1 MIPIHLMKPLHF
13 FAKPML
19 SLVCVLC
26 LAGCE
31 TMQNPELGAGLGMA
45 LSGIGGQIGGQE
57 GRLISAAGT
66 AISYQASLAQR
77 DLAQDRAQAA
87 LQKPS
92 VKKTVA
98 EKKARYVAV
107 PVKPSDEQKAKTK
120 SKNLVMLYDTETGT
134 AKATAYEPK
143 KASYSQN
150 EEASFGGHR
159 AVVAQSFAGI

>member
-1 MIPIHLMKPLHF
+1 
-13 FAKPML
+13 
-19 SLVCVLC
+19 
-26 LAGCE
+26 
-31 TMQNPELGAGLGMA
+31 MA
-45 LSGIGGQIGGQE
+45 LSGIGSQIGGH
-57 GRLISAAGT
+57 GGSLLSVAGM

-77 DLAQDRAQAA
+77 NVAQDRAQAA
-87 LQKPS
+87 LRQPS

-98 EKKARYVAV
+98 AKKARYVAV
-107 PVKPSDEQKAKTK
+107 PVKPSDEQKSKTK

-150 EEASFGGHR
+150 EEASFGGHK

>member
-1 MIPIHLMKPLHF
+1 MATIHLMKPLPF
-13 FAKPML
+13 IAKPML
-19 SLVCVLC
+19 SLGCVLC

-31 TMQNPELGAGLGMA
+31 TMKNPELGAGLGAA
-45 LSGIGGQIGGQE
+45 LSGIGGQIGGQ
-57 GRLISAAGT
+57 GGQLLSVAGS

-77 DLAQDRAQAA
+77 NLAQDRAQAA
-87 LQKPS
+87 LRQPS
-92 VKKTVA
+92 VRKAVA
-98 EKKARYVAV
+98 AKKARYVAV
-107 PVKPSDEQKAKTK
+107 PVKPSDEQKSKTK

>member
-1 MIPIHLMKPLHF
+1 LEFSHLMKPLHF
-13 FAKPML
+13 IVRPLF
-19 SLVCVLC
+19 SSSC
-26 LAGCE
+26 LLWLASCG
-31 TMQNPELGAGLGMA
+31 TMQDPELGAGLGMA
-45 LSGIGGQIGGQE
+45 LSSIGGQIGGDG
-57 GRLISAAGT
+57 GRLVSAAGM
-66 AISYQASLAQR
+66 AISYQASIAQR
-77 DLAQDRAQAA
+77 NLAEERAQAA
-87 LQKPS
+87 LQKSS

-98 EKKARYVAV
+98 AKKARYVAV

-150 EEASFGGHR
+150 EEASCGGHR

>member
-1 MIPIHLMKPLHF
+1 MKLLPF

-19 SLVCVLC
+19 SLGCVLC

-31 TMQNPELGAGLGMA
+31 TMQNPELGAGLGTA
-45 LSGIGGQIGGQE
+45 LSSLGGQLGGTQ
-57 GRLISAAGT
+57 GRLISAAGA
-66 AISYQASLAQR
+66 AIYYQASQAQQNA
-77 DLAQDRAQAA
+77 AQQRGQAA
-87 LQKPS
+87 FRQPS
-92 VKKTVA
+92 VKKAVA